1 MMNFTTEQTEAINKE
16 GTNIIVSAGAG
27 SGKTAVLSERVLRKL
42 KSGVDIRN
50 ILILTFT
57 NEAAG
62 EMKNRI
68 RKKIKKANLTSQL
81 EYIDV
86 ANITTFDA
94 YALGIVKK
102 YHYLLGIG
110 KNISIID
117 SSILDLEKLRIL
129 DEIMS
134 EYYAKKD
141 ARFLKLVGDFTVRD
155 DEQIKD
161 VILSINK
168 ALDLKYDKNDFLNS
182 YIEGFYNE
190 SNIDKLFKEYFLYL
204 KNLCEELEN
213 NIYEIGEYLEEKLY
227 VKVSDAYSIF
237 FKPNNYNDLY
247 KIKDLPRVQFRGI
260 PEEALELK
268 ENIKNLV
275 TIIQNLTLYSEEELK
290 SQIILTK
297 DYVSI
302 IIEIILEFGKRLDSF
317 KYEKEA
323 FEFSDIAKMAIKIVS
338 DNEIIREEIKNTYN
352 EIMIDEYQ
360 DTNDLQETFISKIE
374 NNNVYMV
381 GDIKQSIYRFRN
393 ANPNIFKEKYD
404 NYAKHIN
411 GEKID
416 LLKNFR
422 SRSEVLSN
430 INEIFSLIMTE
441 KYGGVDYKNNHEMVY
456 GNLAYINE
464 GKTNYSNDLEILK
477 YDNKD
482 SNFSNV
488 EVEAFTI
495 VKDIKNKIQ
504 NKYQVYDF
512 EIGKKRDIL
521 FSDFCIIL
529 DRGTD
534 MPTYKKIF
542 EYFGIPMDVYK
553 DSNLVNEN
561 DILVIKNIVSLIL
574 AIKNKEFDTK
584 MRYYFT
590 SIARSFIGDLSDAEI
605 LNYIDK
611 NTFYESIIYK
621 KCDELAKDLD
631 NKTAG
636 LLLEEIIESF
646 KFYEC
651 LIKVG
656 NISNS
661 IKRLHYLI
669 DLASMA
675 EDLGFSIIDFKE
687 YLEKMVDNRKE
698 IRQKQD
704 KNSSNSVKIMNIH
717 KSKGLEFPICYFAGF
732 KKNFNL
738 GDIKEKFLYYNKY
751 GILTP
756 YFKEG
761 IGTTFIK
768 TLIKNNY
775 EMEEISEKIRLFYVA
790 LTRAKEKMIMIIPEF
805 KKPLKQSIV
814 VNQIVASKYRSFYD
828 FISSIAI
835 NLNKYIK
842 PISLDILDLTKD
854 YEFSNNQVIFN
865 EEKETRKK
873 IEFKPI
879 NIEIELE
886 DKKHASKKILEVLK
900 RSDAKTLE
908 YGTKIHEELELINFK
923 EDSDN
928 KYINTLKTKF
938 DFDKAVIYQE
948 LEFYFTKD
956 VCEYHGI
963 IDLMLEYDNKIIIID
978 YKLKSIEDDAY
989 IKQLKVYYDYVSSI
1003 SNKEIK
1009 LYLYSILDEKLKEI
1023 NISFVK

>member
-141 ARFLKLVGDFTVRD
+141 ARFLKLIGDFTVRD

-161 VILSINK
+161 AILNINK

-260 PEEALELK
+260 PSDALELK

-302 IIEIILEFGKRLDSF
+302 IIEIILELGKRLDSF

-441 KYGGVDYKNNHEMVY
+441 KYGGVNYKNNHEMVY

-464 GKTNYSNDLEILK
+464 GKTDYSNDLEILK

-542 EYFGIPMDVYK
+542 EYFGIPMDIYK

-561 DILVIKNIVSLIL
+561 DILVIKNIISLIL

-611 NTFYESIIYK
+611 NTFYDSIIYK
-621 KCDELAKDLD
+621 KCDKIARDLD

-636 LLLEEIIESF
+636 ILLEEIIENF

-738 GDIKEKFLYYNKY
+738 GDIKEKFLYDNKY

-790 LTRAKEKMIMIIPEF
+790 LTRAKEKMIMVIPEF
-805 KKPLKQSIV
+805 KKPLKQNIV
-814 VNQIVASKYRSFYD
+814 VNQVVASKYRSFYD

-865 EEKETRKK
+865 EEKKTRNK
-873 IEFKPI
+873 IEFKPL
-879 NIEIELE
+879 NIEVELE
-886 DKKHASKKILEVLK
+886 DRKHASKNILEILK
-900 RSDAKTLE
+900 RNDAKTLE

-978 YKLKSIEDDAY
+978 YKLKNIEDDAY

>member
-68 RKKIKKANLTSQL
+68 RKKIKKANLTEQL

-161 VILSINK
+161 VILNINK

-260 PEEALELK
+260 PSDALELK
-268 ENIKNLV
+268 ENIKTLV
-275 TIIQNLTLYSEEELK
+275 TNIQNLTIDSEEELK
-290 SQIILTK
+290 NQIILTK

-302 IIEIILEFGKRLDSF
+302 IIEIILELDKRLNNF
-317 KYEKEA
+317 KNEKEA

-338 DNEIIREEIKNTYN
+338 DNEIIREEIKHTYN

-360 DTNDLQETFISKIE
+360 DTNDLQEAFISKIE

-393 ANPNIFKEKYD
+393 ANPNIFKNKYD

-464 GKTNYSNDLEILK
+464 GKTDYSNDLEILK

-482 SNFSNV
+482 SDFNNV

-611 NTFYESIIYK
+611 NTFYDSIIYK

-636 LLLEEIIESF
+636 LLLEEIIDSF
-646 KFYEC
+646 NFYEC
-651 LIKVG
+651 LIKGG

-669 DLASMA
+669 DLSNMA
-675 EDLGFSIIDFKE
+675 ENLGFSIIDFKE

-738 GDIKEKFLYYNKY
+738 GEIKEKFLYDNKY

-756 YFKEG
+756 YFKDG

-775 EMEEISEKIRLFYVA
+775 ETEEISEKIRLFYVA
-790 LTRAKEKMIMIIPEF
+790 LTRAKEKMIMVIPEF

-814 VNQIVASKYRSFYD
+814 VNDIVASKYRSFYD

-842 PISLDILDLTKD
+842 PISLDTLDLTKD

-865 EEKETRKK
+865 EEKEEKKK

-879 NIEIELE
+879 NIEVELE
-886 DKKHASKKILEVLK
+886 DKKHASKKILEVLNK
-900 RSDAKTLE
+900 SDAKTLE

-923 EDSDN
+923 DNNDN
-928 KYINTLKTKF
+928 KYINALKAKF
-938 DFDKAVIYQE
+938 DFNKAIIYQE
-948 LEFYFTKD
+948 LEFYFTKET
-956 VCEYHGI
+956 VEYHGI
-963 IDLMLEYDNKIIIID
+963 IDLMLEYENEIIIID
-978 YKLKSIEDDAY
+978 YKLKNIEEDAY

-1023 NISFVK
+1023 DISFVK

>member
-68 RKKIKKANLTSQL
+68 RKKIKKANLTEQL

-161 VILSINK
+161 VILNINK
-168 ALDLKYDKNDFLNS
+168 VLDLKYDKNDFLNS
-182 YIEGFYNE
+182 YLEDFYND
-190 SNIDKLFKEYFLYL
+190 SNIDKLFKEYFSYL

-260 PEEALELK
+260 PEEALDLK
-268 ENIKNLV
+268 ENIKTLV
-275 TIIQNLTLYSEEELK
+275 TNIQSLTIDSEEELK
-290 SQIILTK
+290 NQIILTK

-302 IIEIILEFGKRLDSF
+302 IIEIILELDKRLNNF

-323 FEFSDIAKMAIKIVS
+323 FEFSDIAKMSIKIVS
-338 DNEIIREEIKNTYN
+338 DNETIREEIKHTYN

-360 DTNDLQETFISKIE
+360 DTNDLQEAFISKIE

-393 ANPNIFKEKYD
+393 ANPNIFKNKYD

-464 GKTNYSNDLEILK
+464 GKTNYSNNLEILK

-482 SNFSNV
+482 SDFNNV
-488 EVEAFTI
+488 EVEAFAI

-590 SIARSFIGDLSDAEI
+590 SIARSFVGGLSDQEI

-611 NTFYESIIYK
+611 NTFYDSIIYK
-621 KCDELAKDLD
+621 KCDKIARDLD

-669 DLASMA
+669 DLANMA

-738 GDIKEKFLYYNKY
+738 GEIKEKFLYDNKY

-756 YFKEG
+756 YFKDG

-775 EMEEISEKIRLFYVA
+775 ETEEISEKIRLFYVA
-790 LTRAKEKMIMIIPEF
+790 LTRAKEKMIMVIPEF

-842 PISLDILDLTKD
+842 PISLDTLDLTKD
-854 YEFSNNQVIFN
+854 YEFSNNQVVFN
-865 EEKETRKK
+865 EEKEKRKK

-879 NIEIELE
+879 NIEVELE
-886 DKKHASKKILEVLK
+886 DKKHASKKILEVLNK
-900 RSDAKTLE
+900 SDAKTLE

-928 KYINTLKTKF
+928 KYINALKAKF
-938 DFDKAVIYQE
+938 DFNKAIIYQE
-948 LEFYFTKD
+948 LEFYFAKET
-956 VCEYHGI
+956 VEYHGI
-963 IDLMLEYDNKIIIID
+963 IDLMLEYENEIIIID
-978 YKLKSIEDDAY
+978 YKLKNIEDDAY
-989 IKQLKVYYDYVSSI
+989 IKQLKVYFDYVSSI

-1009 LYLYSILDEKLKEI
+1009 LYLYSILDGNAKEI
-1023 NISFVK
+1023 KLMEL

>member
-1 MMNFTTEQTEAINKE
+1 MNFTAEQTEAINKE

-42 KSGVDIRN
+42 KSRVDIRN

-68 RKKIKKANLTSQL
+68 RKKIKKANLTEQL

-141 ARFLKLVGDFTVRD
+141 ARFLKLIGDFTVRD

-161 VILSINK
+161 AILNINK

-182 YIEGFYNE
+182 YLEDFYND
-190 SNIDKLFKEYFLYL
+190 SNIDKLFKEYFSYL

-260 PEEALELK
+260 PEEALDLK
-268 ENIKNLV
+268 ENIKTLV
-275 TIIQNLTLYSEEELK
+275 TNIQSLTIDSEEELK
-290 SQIILTK
+290 NQIILTK

-302 IIEIILEFGKRLDSF
+302 IIEIILELDKRLNSF
-317 KYEKEA
+317 KYEKET

-338 DNEIIREEIKNTYN
+338 DNEIIREEIKHTYN

-393 ANPNIFKEKYD
+393 ANPNIFKNKYD
-404 NYAKHIN
+404 NYSKHIN

-422 SRSEVLSN
+422 SREEVLSN

-441 KYGGVDYKNNHEMVY
+441 RYGGVDYKNNHEMVY

-482 SNFSNV
+482 SDFNNV

-584 MRYYFT
+584 MRYYFV

-611 NTFYESIIYK
+611 NTFYDSIIYK
-621 KCDELAKDLD
+621 KCDKLARDLD

-636 LLLEEIIESF
+636 LLLEEIIENF

-669 DLASMA
+669 DLANMA

-738 GDIKEKFLYYNKY
+738 GEIKEKFLYDNKY

-756 YFKEG
+756 YFKDG

-775 EMEEISEKIRLFYVA
+775 ETEEISEKIRLFYVA
-790 LTRAKEKMIMIIPEF
+790 LTRAKEKMIMVIPEF
-805 KKPLKQSIV
+805 KKPLKQNIV
-814 VNQIVASKYRSFYD
+814 VNQVVASKYRSFYD

-842 PISLDILDLTKD
+842 PISLDSLDLTKD

-865 EEKETRKK
+865 EEKEEIKK

-886 DKKHASKKILEVLK
+886 DRKHASKKILEVLNK
-900 RSDAKTLE
+900 SDAKTLE

-923 EDSDN
+923 EDNDN
-928 KYINTLKTKF
+928 KYINALKAKF
-938 DFDKAVIYQE
+938 DFNKAIIYQE

-956 VCEYHGI
+956 VSEYHGI

-978 YKLKSIEDDAY
+978 YKLK
-989 IKQLKVYYDYVSSI
+989 
-1003 SNKEIK
+1003 
-1009 LYLYSILDEKLKEI
+1009 
-1023 NISFVK
+1023 NI

>member
-68 RKKIKKANLTSQL
+68 RKKIKKANL

-441 KYGGVDYKNNHEMVY
+441 KYGGVDC
-456 GNLAYINE
+456 
-464 GKTNYSNDLEILK
+464 KTNYSNDLEILK

-790 LTRAKEKMIMIIPEF
+790 
-805 KKPLKQSIV
+805 
-814 VNQIVASKYRSFYD
+814 
-828 FISSIAI
+828 
-835 NLNKYIK
+835 
-842 PISLDILDLTKD
+842 
-854 YEFSNNQVIFN
+854 
-865 EEKETRKK
+865 
-873 IEFKPI
+873 
-879 NIEIELE
+879 
-886 DKKHASKKILEVLK
+886 
-900 RSDAKTLE
+900 
-908 YGTKIHEELELINFK
+908 
-923 EDSDN
+923 
-928 KYINTLKTKF
+928 
-938 DFDKAVIYQE
+938 
-948 LEFYFTKD
+948 
-956 VCEYHGI
+956 
-963 IDLMLEYDNKIIIID
+963 
-978 YKLKSIEDDAY
+978 
-989 IKQLKVYYDYVSSI
+989 
-1003 SNKEIK
+1003 
-1009 LYLYSILDEKLKEI
+1009 
-1023 NISFVK
+1023 

>member
-1 MMNFTTEQTEAINKE
+1 MNFTTEQTEAINKE

-141 ARFLKLVGDFTVRD
+141 ARFLKLIGDFTVRD

-161 VILSINK
+161 AILNINK

-260 PEEALELK
+260 PSDALELK

-302 IIEIILEFGKRLDSF
+302 IIEIILELGKRLDSF

-477 YDNKD
+477 YDNED

-542 EYFGIPMDVYK
+542 EYFGTPMDVYK

-738 GDIKEKFLYYNKY
+738 GDIKEKFLYDNKY

-790 LTRAKEKMIMIIPEF
+790 LTRAKEKMIMVIPEF
-805 KKPLKQSIV
+805 KKPLKQNIV
-814 VNQIVASKYRSFYD
+814 VNQVVASKYRSFYD

-865 EEKETRKK
+865 EEKKTRNK
-873 IEFKPI
+873 IEFKPL
-879 NIEIELE
+879 NIEVELE
-886 DKKHASKKILEVLK
+886 DRKHASKNILEILK
-900 RSDAKTLE
+900 RNDAKTLE

-978 YKLKSIEDDAY
+978 YKLKNIEDDAY

>member
-68 RKKIKKANLTSQL
+68 RKKIKKANLTEQL

-134 EYYAKKD
+134 EYYVKKD

-161 VILSINK
+161 VILNINK

-260 PEEALELK
+260 PSDALDLK

-302 IIEIILEFGKRLDSF
+302 IIEIILELGKRLDSF

-338 DNEIIREEIKNTYN
+338 DNEIIREEIKHTYN

-464 GKTNYSNDLEILK
+464 GKTDYSNDLEILK
-477 YDNKD
+477 YDNED

-542 EYFGIPMDVYK
+542 EYFGTPMDVYK

-590 SIARSFIGDLSDAEI
+590 SIARSFIGNLSDAEI

-611 NTFYESIIYK
+611 NTFYDSIIYK
-621 KCDELAKDLD
+621 KCNELAKDLD

-636 LLLEEIIESF
+636 ILLEEIIENF

-669 DLASMA
+669 DLANMA

-738 GDIKEKFLYYNKY
+738 GEIKEKFLYDNKY

-790 LTRAKEKMIMIIPEF
+790 LTRAKEKMIMVIPEF
-805 KKPLKQSIV
+805 KKPLKQNIV
-814 VNQIVASKYRSFYD
+814 VNDIVASKYRSFYD

-842 PISLDILDLTKD
+842 TISLDILDLTKD

-865 EEKETRKK
+865 EEKKTRNK
-873 IEFKPI
+873 IEFKPL
-879 NIEIELE
+879 NIEVELE
-886 DKKHASKKILEVLK
+886 DRKHASKNILEILK
-900 RSDAKTLE
+900 RNDAKTLE

-978 YKLKSIEDDAY
+978 YKLKNIEDDAY

-1023 NISFVK
+1023 KLMEV

>member
-68 RKKIKKANLTSQL
+68 RKKIKKANLTEQL

-161 VILSINK
+161 VILNINK

-260 PEEALELK
+260 PSDALELK
-268 ENIKNLV
+268 ENIKTLV
-275 TIIQNLTLYSEEELK
+275 TNIQNLTIDSEEELK
-290 SQIILTK
+290 NQIILTK

-302 IIEIILEFGKRLDSF
+302 IIEIILELDKRLNNF
-317 KYEKEA
+317 KNEKEA

-338 DNEIIREEIKNTYN
+338 DNEIIREEIKHTYN

-360 DTNDLQETFISKIE
+360 DTNDLQEAFISKIE

-393 ANPNIFKEKYD
+393 ANPNIFKNKYD

-482 SNFSNV
+482 SDFNNV

-611 NTFYESIIYK
+611 NTFYDSIIYK

-636 LLLEEIIESF
+636 LLLEEIIDSF
-646 KFYEC
+646 NFYEC
-651 LIKVG
+651 LIKGG

-669 DLASMA
+669 DLSNMA
-675 EDLGFSIIDFKE
+675 ENLGFSIIDFKE

-738 GDIKEKFLYYNKY
+738 GEIKEKFLYDNKY

-775 EMEEISEKIRLFYVA
+775 ETEEISEKIRLFYVA
-790 LTRAKEKMIMIIPEF
+790 LTRAKEKMIMVIPEF

-814 VNQIVASKYRSFYD
+814 VNDIVASKYRSFYD

-842 PISLDILDLTKD
+842 PISLDSLDLTKD

-865 EEKETRKK
+865 QEKVEKKK
-873 IEFKPI
+873 IEFKPL
-879 NIEIELE
+879 NIEVELE
-886 DKKHASKKILEVLK
+886 ENKHASKRVLDILTKNEVK
-900 RSDAKTLE
+900 VLE
-908 YGTKIHEELELINFK
+908 YGTSIHEELEKTNFK
-923 EDSDN
+923 IDSDK
-928 KYINTLKTKF
+928 KYINNLKNKF
-938 DFDKAVIYQE
+938 DFKNANIYQE
-948 LEFYFTKD
+948 LEFYFVKD
-956 VCEYHGI
+956 DTEYHGI
-963 IDLMLEYDNKIIIID
+963 IDLMLEYEEDIIIID
-978 YKLKSIEDDAY
+978 YKLKNIEDEAY
-989 IKQLKVYYDYVSSI
+989 KKQLEVYYNYIRSVSD
-1003 SNKEIK
+1003 KKIK
-1009 LYLYSILDEKLKEI
+1009 LYLYSVLEGNVKEI
-1023 NISFVK
+1023 SLVEV